1 MEGDLL
7 NAINRLQLDGGPGA
21 GELGWG
27 EILDAWR
34 RRSWLILLAALAG
47 AAIAYAGSYAITPVY
62 EAESVVLFDQAHPS
76 NLGNAAD
83 IASTDAMQRA
93 VMVHSQVEILRS
105 PEIVGRVIDRL
116 HLGREPMF
124 NPKRGLLARLKAS
137 LTRAKPPS
145 GDPRAGLVRAYL
157 GHLSVRQ
164 DEDTYVLRI
173 DVRATT
179 AALAARIANAH
190 AAAYLDW
197 LRDQRMGAIDG
208 ASRWLRTAVDAAHGR
223 VVASERAVDAFNAR
237 GTLLDANGRT
247 VLDQSLAQLTTDL
260 AKAQAA
266 QTQTQARGAEIAR
279 LQASGQIG
287 SVAALT
293 DSPELSNLESSS
305 TQADQELA
313 ASRIRLGAN
322 NPDLREMRARSAS
335 LHAALR
341 IQLDRLVRG
350 ASSQGAIAQDTVSNL
365 TAAIESVKKRVIQA
379 EDDRD
384 QLQRLEGEAA
394 TERKIYLSLLA
405 KLRSFDLVDKLVRPD
420 ATLLSAAPVPGAP
433 SVPRRGL
440 MTMFGF
446 ILVGG
451 LTAGS
456 IAWRLNRQDAIRHTS
471 DAISFAGV
479 RCLGVM
485 PYIETHPRTGALANA
500 GPEYS
505 FFRQELRSLCMT
517 LIREY
522 GKPGAALSLLVTS
535 PLPGDGKSTFSD
547 ELGRFAAD
555 SGVRTLI
562 VRTDV
567 KSAARRSGP
576 LTPKPVHPGSDLPLF
591 AADWPLPTAFIDQRE
606 LRQALDGWKREFG
619 MVVFD
624 TPPLSAMAESI
635 ALAPIVDATLMLA
648 RVDRTPRALLS
659 TIAPLIERAGGN
671 LAGLIV
677 TFAQLDRQRG
687 LVPSDA
693 GYYFH
698 RNRDYYRLLG
708 EAITHDD
715 TAGAAEER
723 A

>member
-1 MEGDLL
+1 M
-7 NAINRLQLDGGPGA
+7 NAINRLQMDVGSGA
-21 GELGWG
+21 SDLGWG
-27 EILDAWR
+27 EIFEVWR
-34 RRSWLILLAALAG
+34 RRSWLIVLAALAG
-47 AAIAYAGSYAITPVY
+47 AVIAYACSYTITPVY
-62 EAESVVLFDQAHPS
+62 EAESVLLFDRAHPS

-83 IASTDAMQRA
+83 TPTADAMQRA

-116 HLGREPMF
+116 HLAREPMF
-124 NPKRGLLARLKAS
+124 NPRPGLLARLKSMLPWAH
-137 LTRAKPPS
+137 AGKPG
-145 GDPRAGLVRAYL
+145 GDARAGLVRAYL
-157 GHLSVRQ
+157 NHLSVRQ

-173 DVRATT
+173 DVRET
-179 AALAARIANAH
+179 APALAANIANAH

-197 LRDQRMGAIDG
+197 LRDQRTRAIDA
-208 ASRWLRTAVDAAHGR
+208 ASGWLRAAVSSAHAR
-223 VVASERAVDAFNAR
+223 VVDSERRVEAFNAR

-287 SVAALT
+287 NVAALT
-293 DSPELSNLESSS
+293 DSPVLNDLEAASA
-305 TQADQELA
+305 QADQQLA
-313 ASRIRLGAN
+313 ATRTSLGAN
-322 NPDLREMRARSAS
+322 NPALREMQARSAT
-335 LHAALR
+335 LHTALR
-341 IQLDRLVRG
+341 TQLNRLVRG
-350 ASSQGAIAQDTVSNL
+350 ATSQGAIAQDTVSNL
-365 TAAIESVKKRVIQA
+365 TAAIASVKQRVIRA

-394 TERKIYLSLLA
+394 TERKLYLSLLA

-420 ATLLSAAPVPGAP
+420 ATLLSAASEPAAP

-446 ILVGG
+446 ILAGG
-451 LTAGS
+451 LSAGI
-456 IAWRLNRQDAIRHTS
+456 IAWRLNRRDAIRHTS

-485 PYIETHPRTGALANA
+485 PYLDPHQRTRALGRAN
-500 GPEYS
+500 PHYS

-517 LIREY
+517 LVKEY
-522 GKPGAALSLLVTS
+522 GKPGGALSLLVAS
-535 PLPGDGKSTFSD
+535 PLPGDGKSTFCD
-547 ELGRFAAD
+547 ELGRFAAAN
-555 SGVRTLI
+555 GVRTLI

-567 KSAARRSGP
+567 KLATKRGDP
-576 LTPKPVHPGSDLPLF
+576 PMPMPVHPDREMPLF
-591 AADWPLPTAFIDQRE
+591 AADWSLPAAFVDQRD
-606 LRQALDGWKREFG
+606 LRRTIEGWRQEFG
-619 MVVFD
+619 LVLFD

-635 ALAPIVDATLMLA
+635 TLAPLVDATLLLA
-648 RVDRTPRALLS
+648 RVDRTPRSLLS

-677 TFAQLDRQRG
+677 TFVQLDRQRG
-687 LVPSDA
+687 VVPSDA

-698 RNRDYYRLLG
+698 RNRDYYRVLG
-708 EAITHDD
+708 EAITHD
-715 TAGAAEER
+715 GAASATPEH